1 MSFDDLWHGSW
12 DSKFLTSN
20 MVVQYDKNHSGALE
34 FEELR
39 SVLADLG
46 MLVRTPIPSYLSSL

>member
-1 MSFDDLWHGSW
+1 M
-12 DSKFLTSN
+12 
-20 MVVQYDKNHSGALE
+20 VQYDKNHSGALE

-46 MLVRTPIPSYLSSL
+46 LLVGPHYHPYILVYCTYLQLKLQCC

>member
-1 MSFDDLWHGSW
+1 MFV
-12 DSKFLTSN
+12 
-20 MVVQYDKNHSGALE
+20 VVQYDKNRSGALE

-46 MLVRTPIPSYLSSL
+46 MLVGLSFAFRKVSEVKCAVSQSDQQFE